1 MNLTGSVQ
9 CLTSKDRMNSQNVLI
24 LAKPNSGASVSFTK
38 ILPETINFKPQ
49 ESVAH
54 KHNHTLEISYGELV
68 AGEILNCTEE
78 LLKNISD
85 RYIGLRACLHGGGGS
100 QVGEVTRLG
109 GVTRLSK

>member
-49 ESVAH
+49 ENVAH
-54 KHNHTLEISYGELV
+54 KLSFKCTVIIALKTFHTG
-68 AGEILNCTEE
+68 N
-78 LLKNISD
+78 
-85 RYIGLRACLHGGGGS
+85 
-100 QVGEVTRLG
+100 
-109 GVTRLSK
+109 

>member
-38 ILPETINFKPQ
+38 ILPETLKFKPQ

-54 KHNHTLEISYGELV
+54 KLSFKYTVIITL
-68 AGEILNCTEE
+68 
-78 LLKNISD
+78 
-85 RYIGLRACLHGGGGS
+85 
-100 QVGEVTRLG
+100 
-109 GVTRLSK
+109 